1 MKMFE
6 VAVGANQEEPAPGL
20 MASACSTMMGRTW
33 PDAVFV
39 HDDEGAIVEVNPKAC
54 ASVGYTRDELLG
66 LSIDDIIE
74 GFDFPR
80 PQSASMGTHT
90 LDAVASEICI
100 GLNRRK
106 DGSTFPVE
114 LHFYALACRDKPY
127 GVAVVRDISERRRV
141 EAVLRCSEERFRK
154 IYEHASIGVAIAH
167 WDGHF
172 KQCNPAYC
180 GLVGFTESELQHMHF
195 SVLIHPDDLEHNRRG
210 IAELMAGRL
219 RHLEIESRYLHRD
232 GREVWAHK
240 FISLLPDASDSQ
252 PQLLALVTDITERKA
267 LERKAQEHQQKME
280 ALLKQ
285 QVVYQTAASI
295 AHELNQ
301 PLVAISHYNQAA
313 MRMLRSDKAQPD
325 KLERA
330 LSSSYEQAQR
340 AGDVLKHLITE
351 LNYLRGEHTRRI
363 PFALGELIEQAIA
376 TLRRRVYAA
385 VRIEVDVDPDLP
397 LVTGLRLQTEKVLL
411 NLLANGIEAMGS
423 AGVADPLLQVSACAL
438 ADGGFAM
445 VTVRDHGPGLDAEAA
460 ERAFDPFYTTKED
473 GIGLGLAISR
483 ALIEA
488 QGGRLCLDPDCGPG
502 AAFHFTLP
510 FAEE

>member
-1 MKMFE
+1 MEMLE
-6 VAVGANQEEPAPGL
+6 VAAPAREQAPAPGL
-20 MASACSTMMGRTW
+20 IDHACSTMMTGAW

-39 HDDEGAIVEVNPKAC
+39 HDRGGAIVEVNPRAC
-54 ASVGYTRDELLG
+54 ASVGYSRDELLQ
-66 LSIDDIIE
+66 LRIDRIIE
-74 GFDFPR
+74 GFDFPCLQPPGRGNR
-80 PQSASMGTHT
+80 PE
-90 LDAVASEICI
+90 DAEWGEIRL

-114 LHFYALACRDKPY
+114 LHCYELAGHDRRY
-127 GVAVVRDISERRRV
+127 GVAVARDISERRRV

-180 GLVGFTESELQHMHF
+180 ALVGFALSELQHMHF
-195 SVLIHPDDLEHNRRG
+195 SALIHPDDLAHNRRG

-219 RHLEIESRYLHRD
+219 RHLDIESRYLHRD
-232 GREVWAHK
+232 GGVVWAHK

-313 MRMLRSDKAQPD
+313 MRMLRGDESQAD

-330 LSSSYEQAQR
+330 LSGSCEQVQR

-351 LNYLRGEHTRRI
+351 LNYLRGEQTRRV
-363 PFALGELIEQAIA
+363 PFALGELIEQAID
-376 TLRRRVYAA
+376 TLRRRAYAA
-385 VRIEVDVDPDLP
+385 VRIEVNVDADLP
-397 LVTGLRLQTEKVLL
+397 LVSGLRLQTEKVLL

-423 AGVADPLLQVSACAL
+423 AGVAEPVLLVSAHAL
-438 ADGGFAM
+438 DEDGVAL
-445 VTVRDHGPGLDAEAA
+445 VTVRDHGPGLDADAA
-460 ERAFDPFYTTKED
+460 ERVFEPFYTTKAD

-488 QGGRLCLDPDCGPG
+488 QGGTLSLDPDCAPG